1 MPPTYRRFPVTLRLP
16 QAAFNVLEARAH
28 AKKQTVDSLA
38 VGIILQALLEDGDVW
53 ICPACGHVLSDRI
66 PATPDPDSS
75 WSICP
80 ACVQNAS
87 ANPVPE

>member
-1 MPPTYRRFPVTLRLP
+1 MSTTCRRFPVSLRLP
-16 QAAFNVLEARAH
+16 QAAFNVLEARSH

-38 VGIILQALLEDGDVW
+38 VQIILQALLEDGDVW
-53 ICPACGHVLSDRI
+53 ICQACGHVLSDRI
-66 PATPDPDSS
+66 PATPDPETNR
-75 WSICP
+75 SICP

>member
-1 MPPTYRRFPVTLRLP
+1 MSTPPRRFPVSLRLP
-16 QAAFNVLEARAH
+16 KAAFNVLEARAH
-28 AKKQTVDSLA
+28 AKKQTVDSLT
-38 VGIILQALLEDGDVW
+38 VQLILQALLEDGDVW

-66 PATPDPDSS
+66 PATPDPESC

-87 ANPVPE
+87 ANPLPE

>member
-1 MPPTYRRFPVTLRLP
+1 MSATYRHFPVSLRLP

-28 AKKQTVDSLA
+28 ARKQTVDSLA
-38 VGIILQALLEDGDVW
+38 VQIILQALLEDGDVW

-66 PATPDPDSS
+66 PATPDPESN

-80 ACVQNAS
+80 ACVQAAS
-87 ANPVPE
+87 APAAAE